1 MPEYLM
7 AAGVAAMLSLF
18 GVSFRKIDA
27 ADRRM
32 DQLELKVAEQ
42 YVTKEEFRLQFKELF
57 KVLARLED
65 KVDAH
70 VSEHKDRIRYMKK
83 KYHLDEDEWD

>member
-32 DQLELKVAEQ
+32 DQLELKVAER
-42 YVTKEEFRLQFKELF
+42 YVTKEEFRLQFQELF

-65 KVDAH
+65 KIDAH
-70 VSEHKDRIRYMKK
+70 VSEEQARINFMKR
-83 KYHLDEDEWD
+83 KYHLDEWE